1 MCLLCDFCFCGY
13 QFCLCYQDEDENEEN
28 NNQLIKLK
36 YADDNIPLF
45 SLQKKVFKAK
55 IVRVYD
61 GDTCFAVFF
70 LNDSLVKFK
79 IRMEGYDTPE
89 IKPRLDIENRLDEI
103 EKAKKAKQE
112 LERLIL
118 NQIVFLHCGGWD
130 KYGRL
135 LATIYTET
143 KINVNQ
149 HMIEL
154 NFGKEYYGGK
164 K

>member
-13 QFCLCYQDEDENEEN
+13 QNCFCNDNDYDNDIRNIE
-28 NNQLIKLK
+28 LK

-61 GDTCFAVFF
+61 GDTCFAVFY
-70 LNDSLVKFK
+70 LNDTLVKFK

-89 IKPRLDIENRLDEI
+89 LKPRLNIENRLDEI
-103 EKAKKAKQE
+103 EKANKAKQE
-112 LERLIL
+112 LEKLIF

-135 LATIYTET
+135 LATIYTQT

-149 HMIEL
+149 YMIDL
-154 NFGKEYYGGK
+154 HFGKEYYGGK

>member
-13 QFCLCYQDEDENEEN
+13 QNCFCNDNDNDNDIRNIE
-28 NNQLIKLK
+28 LK

-61 GDTCFAVFF
+61 GDTCFAVFY
-70 LNDSLVKFK
+70 LNDTLVKFK

-89 IKPRLDIENRLDEI
+89 LKPRLNIENRLDEI
-103 EKAKKAKQE
+103 EKANKAKQE
-112 LERLIL
+112 LEKLL
-118 NQIVFLHCGGWD
+118 FNKIVFLHCGGWD

-135 LATIYTET
+135 LATIYTQT

-149 HMIEL
+149 YMIDL
-154 NFGKEYYGGK
+154 HFGKEYYGCK